1 MLTTWKRI
9 FEEKESMTKIRI
21 CPKCKEAKLK
31 PAMNVSGWLA
41 PDMYECRNCN
51 YVGSFYLVIDPE
63 ELKESEIE
71 DISDSGNDESE

>member
-1 MLTTWKRI
+1 
-9 FEEKESMTKIRI
+9 
-21 CPKCKEAKLK
+21 
-31 PAMNVSGWLA
+31 MNVSGWLA

-71 DISDSGNDESE
+71 DKNDSGNDESE